1 LNRYPWQGLRVRIHP
16 LFWLVICASVWTGY
30 FLEIITLFILVIIH
44 EMGHVTAAWVY
55 GWRMDTV
62 ELLPFGGVAK
72 IEEWGTVPAREEF
85 IVALAG
91 PFHHVFIVMMSF
103 LFFLGGWWSKEWME
117 YFIQGNLML
126 ACFNLLP
133 IYPLDGG
140 RVLQSL
146 LSYILP
152 YQWCINWTIGISFFL
167 SALLAISSFL
177 VPGAVVV
184 LPLLLIALFLL
195 FANGIACKQKNY
207 QYMRFLLKR
216 RDHGI
221 PYGASIDVRQVREEV
236 PLWKVIK
243 TWYKERYH
251 LIEVIDRQGR
261 VIGLLSEEKML
272 EKYFAQYQPRCLIK
286 ELLQ

>member
-1 LNRYPWQGLRVRIHP
+1 VRIHP
-16 LFWLVICASVWTGY
+16 LFWLMICASVWTGY

-44 EMGHVTAAWVY
+44 EMGHITAAWVY
-55 GWRMDTV
+55 GWRIHSV

-72 IEEWGTVPAREEF
+72 MEEWGTVPAREEL

-91 PFHHVFIVMMSF
+91 PFQHVFIVMMSF

-117 YFIQGNLML
+117 YFMQGNLLL

-152 YQWCINWTIGISFFL
+152 YQRCIDWTVGISFFL
-167 SALLAISSFL
+167 STLLAISAFL
-177 VPGAVVV
+177 IPGHVVI
-184 LPLLLIALFLL
+184 PHLLLIALFLL
-195 FANGIACKQKNY
+195 FANGIAYKQKNY
-207 QYMRFLLKR
+207 QYMRFLLGR
-216 RDHGI
+216 RDGRIPHGAPI
-221 PYGASIDVRQVREEV
+221 YVRQVREEV

-251 LIEVIDRQGR
+251 MVEVIDRQGR